1 MNERV
6 DVVLGFDPGG
16 KGNFGWSICE
26 IARGQLGII
35 ETGVASDALE
45 VMERVSAARPGNARV
60 LAAGIDAP
68 MFWSKTGGR
77 EVDPIIREAI
87 KRRGCSTA
95 AGTVQHVNSLRGAC
109 LVQGVLLGL
118 YLHQKFN
125 DVPITEAHPKA
136 LLRLLDDSDSARLTE
151 LTDGRSEHE
160 RDAVLAAFA
169 AWSMHR
175 RAPGWK
181 NLYWDEPKPILPLE
195 TPVSY
200 WMPIPGGECGRSGD
214 NRR

>member
-16 KGNFGWSICE
+16 KGNFGWSICK
-26 IARGQLGII
+26 IAGGQLSII

-45 VMERVSAARPGNARV
+45 VIRTVSAALPSSVRV

-68 MFWSKTGGR
+68 MFWSRAGNRT
-77 EVDPIIREAI
+77 VDGIIREAL
-87 KRRGCSTA
+87 RSHGYPTRS
-95 AGTVQHVNSLRGAC
+95 VLEVNQLWGVV
-109 LVQGVLLGL
+109 LVQGVLLGS
-118 YLHQKFN
+118 YIHQEFKA
-125 DVPITEAHPKA
+125 VPITEAHPKV
-136 LLRLLDDSDSARLTE
+136 LLRLLDDSESARLTQ

-169 AWSMHR
+169 AWSMYR
-175 RAPGWK
+175 RAPGWR
-181 NLYWDEPKPILPLE
+181 NLYWDEPNPILPLR

-200 WMPIPGGECGRSGD
+200 WMPIPREE
-214 NRR
+214 

>member
-1 MNERV
+1 MSERV

-16 KGNFGWSICE
+16 AGNFGWSICTVGG
-26 IARGQLGII
+26 GQLC
-35 ETGVASDALE
+35 TLQNGVSEPRAGSDQKEYRL
-45 VMERVSAARPGNARV
+45 SSSIGNARV

-87 KRRGCSTA
+87 KRSWTVA
-95 AGTVQHVNSLRGAC
+95 LHQASVQHVNALRGAC
-109 LVQGVLLGL
+109 LVQGVLLGS
-118 YLHQKFN
+118 YLHQEFN
-125 DVPITEAHPKA
+125 AVPITEAHPKA
-136 LLRLLDDSDSARLTE
+136 LLWLLCPKESAQLTQ
-151 LTDGRSEHE
+151 LTNGRSEHE

-175 RAPGWK
+175 RTPGWR
-181 NLYWDEPKPILPLE
+181 NLYWDEPNPILPLR

-200 WMPIPGGECGRSGD
+200 WMPIPAGE
-214 NRR
+214 

>member
-1 MNERV
+1 MSERI

-16 KGNFGWSICE
+16 AGNFGWSICK
-26 IARGQLGII
+26 IAGGQLGII
-35 ETGVASDALE
+35 ETSVASDALE
-45 VMERVSAARPGNARV
+45 AIKKVSAALPSNVRV

-95 AGTVQHVNSLRGAC
+95 AGTVQHVNALRGAC
-109 LVQGVLLGL
+109 LAQGVLLGL
-118 YLHQKFN
+118 YLHRELA
-125 DVPITEAHPKA
+125 VPITEAHPKA
-136 LLRLLDDSDSARLTE
+136 LLWLLCPEESAQLTQ
-151 LTDGRSEHE
+151 LTNGRSEHE

-169 AWSMHR
+169 AWSMYR
-175 RAPGWK
+175 RAPGWR
-181 NLYWDEPKPILPLE
+181 NLYCDEPKPILPLG

-200 WMPIPGGECGRSGD
+200 WMPIPPVSSE
-214 NRR
+214 